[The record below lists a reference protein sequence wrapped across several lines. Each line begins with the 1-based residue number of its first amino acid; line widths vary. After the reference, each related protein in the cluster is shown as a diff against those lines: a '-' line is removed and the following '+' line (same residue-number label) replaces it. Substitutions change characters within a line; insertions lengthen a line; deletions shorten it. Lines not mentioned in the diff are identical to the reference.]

1 MGGRWTTVS
10 DVRPFLPPF
19 PPLSYIFFHLFSQA
33 GQEQLY
39 NNRRFSL
46 SLGFV
51 CTFVVE
57 YFFYERSLSFRRR
70 LAQDTPSREFP
81 GP

>member
-1 MGGRWTTVS
+1 MDDRERRSSVPS
-10 DVRPFLPPF
+10 SF
-19 PPLSYIFFHLFSQA
+19 PPLSYIFFHLFSQ
-33 GQEQLY
+33 GQL
-39 NNRRFSL
+39 FSL